1 MHKGKYSMMDISKI
15 SFTPLD
21 IPMLPFKE
29 KDKLIDIF
37 YKEME
42 LISKPSD
49 PSLPTFWKGFT
60 CYKSKEFND
69 DNLLHKGKFID
80 LSSLLAEEISILETN
95 LPITLES
102 ISLWANHRDVIPH
115 FDAKIYETDLDFRFR
130 FIIIQEKESFFIK
143 VGNDLKFI
151 TMPSVTN
158 SFCFNN
164 QLFKH
169 GGTYNESNKKI
180 LGIVRGKIIDV
191 DNLKILLDRSANLY
205 KEHAIIAS

>member
-80 LSSLLAEEISILETN
+80 LSSA
-95 LPITLES
+95 
-102 ISLWANHRDVIPH
+102 DV
-115 FDAKIYETDLDFRFR
+115 F
-130 FIIIQEKESFFIK
+130 
-143 VGNDLKFI
+143 G
-151 TMPSVTN
+151 
-158 SFCFNN
+158 
-164 QLFKH
+164 
-169 GGTYNESNKKI
+169 
-180 LGIVRGKIIDV
+180 
-191 DNLKILLDRSANLY
+191 
-205 KEHAIIAS
+205 